1 MHVHFSLFWEEEGF
15 LAHCSVRQ
23 ITTPPPG
30 ALVFHRSFR
39 GTACVGQRPAQ
50 RSSRLPMCLC
60 DAKLTCFRSPCFGFP
75 MRIRCA
81 LMPRCRISVRI
92 RGCIC
97 SEVGAYSGCIRVY
110 SGCIRGVFAVHCWLG
125 PSGWHMAPC
134 MFILENTIRI
144 KKSVPQR
151 HAGVRQPK
159 VYSPGTSSRYI
170 ILESNLEGI

>member
-1 MHVHFSLFWEEEGF
+1 MQCLRRMCRSARMFVFLCLDSAHALLSSTMVAAKRAVAPKWKARGVPKLAPTPKRRGAGAAALHFSLFWEEEGF

-81 LMPRCRISVRI
+81 HVTDLSFLFLTFRMS
-92 RGCIC
+92 C
-97 SEVGAYSGCIRVY
+97 SNASWMM
-110 SGCIRGVFAVHCWLG
+110 SLG
-125 PSGWHMAPC
+125 M
-134 MFILENTIRI
+134 R
-144 KKSVPQR
+144 
-151 HAGVRQPK
+151 
-159 VYSPGTSSRYI
+159 
-170 ILESNLEGI
+170 